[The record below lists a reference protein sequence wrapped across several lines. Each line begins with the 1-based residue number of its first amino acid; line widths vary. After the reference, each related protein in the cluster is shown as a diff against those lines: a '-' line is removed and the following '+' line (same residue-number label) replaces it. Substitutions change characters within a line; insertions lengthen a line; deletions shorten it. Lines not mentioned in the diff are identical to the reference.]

1 MKAAMKLN
9 RHTVERA
16 MRAGI
21 ASAAFAVLA
30 ACASTSGVPG
40 ASNPLPADGK
50 LAQARV
56 VGKQYLTTVATS
68 AAASSGPT
76 VGVGGGGISGNGL
89 SGAGLGAGLSFDLTS
104 LFQKSPEQTAK
115 VYRYSVQMHDGAK
128 REIDSTLDLQD
139 GACVTTI
146 DSAQPG
152 YPRLMTSNE
161 C

>member
-1 MKAAMKLN
+1 MKAANKLN
-9 RHTVERA
+9 TLTIQRA
-16 MRAGI
+16 ARAGF
-21 ASAAFAVLA
+21 ATVAFAMLA
-30 ACASTSGVPG
+30 ACAGTAGTPG
-40 ASNPLPADGK
+40 AVNPPPADGR

-56 VGKQYLTTVATS
+56 TGKDYLTTVSTG
-68 AAASSGPT
+68 AASSSGPT
-76 VGVGGGGISGNGL
+76 VGVGGGGIGGNGW

-115 VYRYSVQMHDGAK
+115 VYRYHVQMQDGAK
-128 REIDSTLDLQD
+128 RDIDSTLDLPE

-152 YPRLMTSNE
+152 YPRLMSSNE